1 MVNRRTTFEIFFPI
15 YGAALAVH
23 METLPVEAKGRFDE
37 GLVASSR
44 PDHYLGNRGRPGRGF
59 RWTVINLRGLKSLA
73 G

>member
-1 MVNRRTTFEIFFPI
+1 
-15 YGAALAVH
+15 VH

-44 PDHYLGNRGRPGRGF
+44 PDHYLGNRGRPGRGV
-59 RWTVINLRGLKSLA
+59 RWTEINLRGLKSLA